1 MNMHEFIDSWMFTDN
16 QAVFFR
22 AYIEAV
28 YFTET
33 GETDQ
38 PESDADLTHEFLR
51 QSAMDCDRF
60 FNVYGE
66 LIGRHRIE
74 KAGHDFWLTRNG
86 HGVGFWDRPE
96 IYGREFSDELTRA
109 AEFAGEVYA
118 EFEGE

>member
-1 MNMHEFIDSWMFTDN
+1 MDLNQFIQNRMFSKT
-16 QAVFFR
+16 QEEFFR

-33 GETDQ
+33 GDTDQ

-51 QSAMDCDRF
+51 QSAIECRLF
-60 FNVYGE
+60 HTAYAE
-66 LIGRHRIE
+66 LIGDNIE
-74 KAGHDFWLTRNG
+74 QAGHDFWFNRNG

-96 IYGREFSDELTRA
+96 IYGDGAASELTRA
-109 AEFAGEVYA
+109 CRFIGESYA